1 MKTLCI
7 DPPTTKQL
15 AILVLSWMNKRSS
28 IETTAGKMSL
38 LNITGQ
44 FIQQAFYGALCI
56 TLTNN
61 HMYAENLNSVN
72 IEKLAIIGLAIF
84 TLFISPVFGVFNGTI
99 QSGRPH
105 DEISIGELQGIV
117 EAGAFWFD
125 VTMDELGIREMIS
138 VYFENVYRSLIMA
151 VHVDNSTRI
160 DHHIFNITQL
170 MTTLMPINH
179 LSHFDPQGL
188 ILKLRMANDEERII
202 ATKNNIVSGEIIAL
216 KVKPILN
223 INFINTLTNPV
234 KMATFIPGQVYGLP
248 QPTVYTAPVTMPPS
262 VQNGIQVLPS
272 TNQPQQPI
280 QISQQPLYTL
290 QNGQQ
295 VQGGQ
300 TVHYVSQTGQPLYA
314 GQQITTKSKPK
325 ELYPDHSLTV
335 NFPLCDITY
344 LNLKYDEKN
353 DTWDNFSVTAEGKD
367 GPVELLLSDLLRS
380 EFMKKK
386 GQSNT
391 DLFIEFDIPHDI
403 FSTKKSLKS

>member
-1 MKTLCI
+1 M
-7 DPPTTKQL
+7 
-15 AILVLSWMNKRSS
+15 
-28 IETTAGKMSL
+28 
-38 LNITGQ
+38 
-44 FIQQAFYGALCI
+44 
-56 TLTNN
+56 
-61 HMYAENLNSVN
+61 
-72 IEKLAIIGLAIF
+72 
-84 TLFISPVFGVFNGTI
+84 
-99 QSGRPH
+99 
-105 DEISIGELQGIV
+105 
-117 EAGAFWFD
+117 
-125 VTMDELGIREMIS
+125 
-138 VYFENVYRSLIMA
+138 
-151 VHVDNSTRI
+151 
-160 DHHIFNITQL
+160 
-170 MTTLMPINH
+170 
-179 LSHFDPQGL
+179 
-188 ILKLRMANDEERII
+188 
-202 ATKNNIVSGEIIAL
+202 
-216 KVKPILN
+216 
-223 INFINTLTNPV
+223 
-234 KMATFIPGQVYGLP
+234 
-248 QPTVYTAPVTMPPS
+248 
-262 VQNGIQVLPS
+262 PS